1 MKFIFWT
8 GLAIEF
14 LALGWFLYQ
23 IWLLY
28 SGRSGY
34 VEEAY
39 PDMYRKNLIPAVILF
54 AIVSGALLARFWFK
68 APKIATWIVL
78 SPALVFVLSMVGM
91 LVASMF
97 IRDWR

>member
-1 MKFIFWT
+1 MKTLFWI
-8 GLAIEF
+8 GLVIEC

-23 IWLLY
+23 VWLLY

-34 VEEAY
+34 VEEAL
-39 PDMYRKNLIPAVILF
+39 PEMYRKNLFPAAILF
-54 AIVSGALLARFWFK
+54 AVVSGALLARFWFK
-68 APKIATWIVL
+68 APKIALWIVF
-78 SPALVFVLSMVGM
+78 SPALIFVLSMVGM

>member
-1 MKFIFWT
+1 MKTVFWI
-8 GLAIEF
+8 GLTLES
-14 LALGWFLYQ
+14 LALVWFLYQ

-34 VEEAY
+34 VEEAL
-39 PDMYRKNLIPAVILF
+39 PEMYRKNLIPAIILVVLI
-54 AIVSGALLARFWFK
+54 AGALLTRLWFK
-68 APKIATWIVL
+68 APKIALWIVC
-78 SPALVFVLSMVGM
+78 SPALIFVLSAVGM